1 MIAGL
6 PIDRG
11 PLDGGWTTL
20 AALAG
25 ERFDLAEA
33 YFAAAERGDPGLD
46 QRGQGA
52 YFLGSIAYYLAA
64 FIADAV
70 LTRSEVPDVSA
81 TGFAVAP
88 HGETAMQLH
97 YRADEGIGA
106 TDRPIGAV
114 MEEAMTPLIARVKAE
129 TRLSDPAQWRLVADS
144 IAGAFLLVGD
154 ALGRSAEAQALAMG
168 VVRDPRFKPFN
179 GHTGYHQLSDNQV
192 FMRRGGCC
200 RYYTCDAGSYC
211 ATCIL
216 RPPEDQLRE
225 LKARYGTPVSSA
237 PS

>member
-11 PLDGGWTTL
+11 PLDGEWTAL

-33 YFAAAERGDPGLD
+33 YFTAAEQGDPGLD
-46 QRGQGA
+46 RRGQGA
-52 YFLGSIAYYLAA
+52 YFLGSVSYYLAA
-64 FIADAV
+64 LLADAV
-70 LTRSEVPDVSA
+70 LMRGIVPDVA
-81 TGFAVAP
+81 GANFAVAP
-88 HGETAMQLH
+88 GETPMFLR
-97 YRADEGIGA
+97 YRLAGGVGV

-114 MEEAMTPLIARVKAE
+114 MEDAMVPLITRVKAE

-144 IAGAFLLVGD
+144 IAGAFLLVGES
-154 ALGRSAEAQALAMG
+154 LGRGAEAQAIALG

-179 GHTGYHQLSDNQV
+179 GHTGYHQLSETQV
-192 FMRRGGCC
+192 FLRRGGCC

-225 LKARYGTPVSSA
+225 LRARYGTDG
-237 PS
+237 

>member
-1 MIAGL
+1 MIASL

-11 PLDGGWTTL
+11 PLDGWTTL
-20 AALAG
+20 TALAG

-52 YFLGSIAYYLAA
+52 YFVGSVSYYLAA
-64 FIADAV
+64 FVADAV
-70 LTRSEVPDVSA
+70 LTRGEVPDVSA
-81 TGFAVAP
+81 GNFAVAP
-88 HGETAMQLH
+88 GGETAMALR
-97 YRADEGIGA
+97 YRADERIGV
-106 TDRPIGAV
+106 TDVPIGAV
-114 MEEAMTPLIARVKAE
+114 MEAAMTPLVARVKAE

-144 IAGAFLLVGD
+144 IAGAFLLVGE
-154 ALGRSAEAQALAMG
+154 ALGRSADAQALAMG

-179 GHTGYHQLSDNQV
+179 GHTGYHQLSQTQV
-192 FMRRGGCC
+192 FLRRGGCC

-225 LKARYGTPVSSA
+225 LQRRYGTVSSA

>member
-11 PLDGGWTTL
+11 PLDGEWVTL

-33 YFAAAERGDPGLD
+33 YFTAAERGDPGLD
-46 QRGQGA
+46 RRGQGA
-52 YFLGSIAYYLAA
+52 YFLGTISYYLAA
-64 FIADAV
+64 AIADAV
-70 LTRSEVPDVSA
+70 LRRNEAPDVSDA
-81 TGFAVAP
+81 TFGVTP
-88 HGETAMQLH
+88 GGETAMSLH
-97 YRADEGIGA
+97 YRLAAEIGV

-114 MEEAMTPLIARVKAE
+114 MEAAMAPLVARVKAE

-154 ALGRSAEAQALAMG
+154 ALGRGAEAQAIALV

-179 GHTGYHQLSDNQV
+179 GHTGYHQLSETQM
-192 FMRRGGCC
+192 FLRRGGCC

-216 RPPEDQLRE
+216 RPPEEQLRE
-225 LKARYGTPVSSA
+225 LRERYGTAS
-237 PS
+237 